1 MRAGLHAVASDLL
14 RCRTAEAAESKGDVA
29 LQRYVQILGT
39 DAGDCCPCVLVVTES
54 ARYLFNAGDGLQVW
68 LVRLVV
74 RSCLRTHFMSP
85 PQQPRACL
93 WSAAAARC
101 MQKT

>member
-54 ARYLFNAGDGLQVW
+54 TRYLFNAGDGLQVW
-68 LVRLVV
+68 LVVW
-74 RSCLRTHFMSP
+74 SCARVCVSP
-85 PQQPRACL
+85 PNSHATACGRQLPRGVRAKKK
-93 WSAAAARC
+93 R
-101 MQKT
+101 